1 MGDPLRSRD
10 FVMSDNNDNFTALLR
25 GGAAEAIGVFLFVF
39 TGCGAAISIG
49 GGLYPVAFAFGLA
62 IMVLMFATADI
73 SGGHLNPAVT
83 LAFLACGKL
92 GKSSDPRSPD
102 FVKAIVY
109 IGCQC
114 TGAIFGALFLKA
126 LTPSSFHGPSHL
138 GCNDIGNI
146 SPVQA
151 IFIEIITTFTLVITI
166 FGNAVE
172 NTGTAN
178 HVAPIPIVFAVVLGI
193 LATGHLS
200 GGSMNPARS
209 LGPAVAAGYWHVHYV
224 YWVGPIIG
232 GVLASLLWM
241 NVFHKQ
247 TEDEKTY
254 QSLGQGQ

>member
-1 MGDPLRSRD
+1 MGNLIHVLD
-10 FVMSDNNDNFTALLR
+10 FAKMSDGENMKGLIR
-25 GGAAEAIGVFLFVF
+25 GGIAEAIGVFLFVF
-39 TGCGAAISIG
+39 TGCGAAISVG

-62 IMVLMFATADI
+62 IMVLVFATADI

-83 LAFLACGKL
+83 IAFLAAQKL
-92 GKSSDPRSPD
+92 VGDESKEGSPI
-102 FVKAIVY
+102 VKAVVY

-126 LTPSSFHGPSHL
+126 LTPSSFHAPGHL

-166 FGNAVE
+166 FGNAYE
-172 NTGTAN
+172 TGPKGGTAN
-178 HVAPIPIVFAVVLGI
+178 HVAPIPIGFAVVLGI
-193 LATGHLS
+193 LATGRLS

-232 GVLASLLWM
+232 AVLAGLLWK
-241 NVFHKQ
+241 NVFSKL
-247 TEDEKTY
+247 EKSDGY
-254 QSLGQGQ
+254 AQVA

>member
-1 MGDPLRSRD
+1 MGREFVMGDEG
-10 FVMSDNNDNFTALLR
+10 FTALLR

-39 TGCGAAISIG
+39 TGCGAAISVG

-62 IMVLMFATADI
+62 IMVLVFATADI

-83 LAFLACGKL
+83 LAFLASQKL
-92 GKSSDPRSPD
+92 GGDQPI
-102 FVKAIVY
+102 VKAVVY

-126 LTPSSFHGPSHL
+126 LTPSSFHASGHL

-166 FGNAVE
+166 FGNAYE
-172 NTGTAN
+172 NGGKGTSD
-178 HVAPIPIVFAVVLGI
+178 HVAPIPIGFAVVLGI
-193 LATGHLS
+193 LATGRLS

-232 GVLASLLWM
+232 AVLAGLLWK
-241 NVFHKQ
+241 NVFSKKEQ
-247 TEDEKTY
+247 THEPL
-254 QSLGQGQ
+254 Q